1 MWAELDNRLPIAE
14 IAADCIVSK
23 MGDITAAFALSKPEI
38 FTLGRPEYEQ
48 LHQAYVK
55 ALRIMPPTT
64 VFVQQDTYWKD
75 QYQAVAGKDSSYLGA
90 ANEAFFNGKPRVR
103 QYSRIYLTLKP
114 RRRQSVTSATSSL
127 LRPNLVPPDT
137 LDPNI
142 INDFEDKLRQFARI
156 LEDTGMLY
164 LRRLPTSELCSSTRS
179 AGEVERYCYL
189 LNPNE
194 QKVIRDID
202 LDGEIRI
209 GENSCVLYSLSDP
222 AHLPGACSPFTSYDK
237 FSSEQSSL
245 PVGYSAALGLLLPC
259 NHIYSIYIF
268 LQDQKVCTR
277 QLEAKRLRLEALSR
291 LSRENSLSRDATDA
305 YLNEAVSQQRQIVK
319 FHANVMAWTDEIT
332 ELPGLRS
339 TIASAIAGM
348 DAIPHAE
355 TVGAPQDWWAGIP
368 GNAAELPVNDCIDS
382 FLEQACCFLQFEDNY
397 RSSASPFSIRFGD
410 RLTGY
415 PVWLD
420 MDTEAR
426 EKGWT
431 SNGNLFIMSGSG
443 GGKSYL
449 MAHLCRSYY
458 DLGMHIV
465 VVDVGH
471 SYRVLCQLLGGCYFT
486 YEETNPIRFNPFY
499 ISPGVSFD
507 TEKKESLKALLL
519 ALWKKPEEGHHR
531 SEYVALSNA
540 IQAFYDHLRNTPG
553 LFPCFDSFYEFMGGD
568 YSKVLREQG
577 VKDKEFDIE
586 NFLYV
591 VRPYYRGGEFDY
603 LLNARENLDLLRERF
618 IVFELDN
625 IKDHAILFPIV
636 TLVIM
641 EVFLSKM
648 RGLPGVRKMIVIE
661 EAWKAIANAGMAE
674 NIRYWVKTLRKFMGK
689 LALVSQE
696 IEDIMS
702 SPIIKQAV
710 INNSDIK
717 ILLDQSKFANRFDD
731 IQSVLGLSDKQ
742 KAEVLSI
749 NKGHD
754 PGPVYKDCWIG
765 LGSAYSRVFR
775 LETSLEEYLAYT
787 SDQGEKLRVAEAA
800 AAEGGWERGI
810 SHLAGRMRK
819 GLLAVLLVF
828 LTPAALHAQ
837 IPVLDI
843 INLAAK
849 KVVVA
854 IDLKVQELQT
864 QTIQLQVAEK
874 EVENSME
881 STELGDIIGWVQ
893 AQQQLFAE
901 YYRELWQVKAAIS
914 GYERL
919 AQLIDEDARIV
930 QQYHQMMAVLR
941 QDSHFTPSEL
951 ATMTGTLGSILNNT
965 VNTFSQIRLVINA
978 FVTQMPDAGRLA
990 IIDQTA
996 GQVDRNYAA
1005 LQAFYQQNL
1014 LLSLERAKDQNDIA
1028 ATKALY
1034 GL

>member
-1 MWAELDNRLPIAE
+1 MWAELDRRLPIAE
-14 IAADCIVSK
+14 IAADLIVSK
-23 MGDITAAFALSKPEI
+23 MGDVTAAFDVTKPEI
-38 FTLGRPEYEQ
+38 FTLSRSEYEQ
-48 LHQAYVK
+48 MHLAYVK
-55 ALRIMPPTT
+55 ALRIMPSNT
-64 VFVQQDTYWKD
+64 VFLQQDIYWKE
-75 QYQAVAGKDSSYLGA
+75 QYQAVTEKDSSFLGT
-90 ANEAFFNGKPRVR
+90 ANEAFFNGKPRIR
-103 QYSRIYLTLKP
+103 HYSRVYLTLKP
-114 RRRQSVTSATSSL
+114 RGRSVTSATSSL

-137 LDPNI
+137 LDANNI
-142 INDFEDKLRQFARI
+142 DDFEDKLRQFARI
-156 LEDTGMLY
+156 LEDTGMLH
-164 LRRLPTSELCSSTRS
+164 LRRLPTSELCSSARS

-202 LDGEIRI
+202 LDGNIRI
-209 GENSCVLYSLSDP
+209 GENNCVLYSLSDP
-222 AHLPGACSPFTSYDK
+222 AHLPGACSPFTTYDK
-237 FSSEQSSL
+237 YSSEQSSL
-245 PVGYSAALGLLLPC
+245 PVGYATALGLLLPC
-259 NHIYSIYIF
+259 NHIYSLYI
-268 LQDQKVCTR
+268 LLRDQKVTTR
-277 QLEAKRLRLEALSR
+277 QLEAKRLRLQALSR
-291 LSRENSLSRDATDA
+291 LSRENILAMQATDA

-319 FHANVMAWTDEIT
+319 FHANVMAWTDQPSD
-332 ELPGLRS
+332 LPNLRS
-339 TIASAIAGM
+339 TIASAIASM

-355 TVGAPQDWWAGIP
+355 TVGAAQDWWAGIP

-397 RSSASPFSIRFGD
+397 RSSASPFSVRFGD

-420 MDTEAR
+420 MDMEAR
-426 EKGWT
+426 ENGWT

-449 MAHLCRSYY
+449 MAHLCRSYF

-471 SYRVLCQLLGGCYFT
+471 SYRVLCQLLGGYYFT
-486 YEETNPIRFNPFY
+486 YEESNPIRFNPFY
-499 ISPGVSFD
+499 ISAGATFD
-507 TEKKESLKALLL
+507 TEKKESLKSLLL
-519 ALWKKPEEGHHR
+519 ALWKKSEEGHQR

-540 IQAFYDHLRNTPG
+540 LQAFYDHVKASPE
-553 LFPCFDSFYEFMGGD
+553 LFPCFDSFYEFMTGD
-568 YSKVLREQG
+568 YKDNLRKQG

-603 LLNARENLDLLRERF
+603 LLNARENLDLLKERL

-641 EVFLSKM
+641 EVFLTKM
-648 RGLPGVRKMIVIE
+648 RLLPGVRKMIVIE

-696 IEDIMS
+696 IEDIIS

-731 IQSVLGLSDKQ
+731 IQAVLGLSEKQ
-742 KAEVLSI
+742 KAEILSI

-765 LGSAYSRVFR
+765 LGSGHSRVFR
-775 LETSLEEYLAYT
+775 LETSPEEYFAYT
-787 SDQGEKLRVAEAA
+787 SDQGEKLRVAEAE

-810 SHLAGRMRK
+810 TRLAERIRK
-819 GLLAVLLVF
+819 GLLVVLLV
-828 LTPAALHAQ
+828 LVAPALHAQ
-837 IPVLDI
+837 IPVLDL

-854 IDLKVQELQT
+854 VDLKIQELQT
-864 QTIQLQVAEK
+864 QTIQLQAAEK

-893 AQQQLFAE
+893 GQEQLFAE

-914 GYERL
+914 GYQRL

-930 QQYHQMMAVLR
+930 QQYHQMMGVLQ
-941 QDSHFTPSEL
+941 QDGHFTPGEV
-951 ATMTGTLGSILNNT
+951 AVMTSTLTSILNQTAAN
-965 VNTFSQIRLVINA
+965 FSQLQLVVNA
-978 FVTQMPDAGRLA
+978 FVTQMPDAGRLQ

-1014 LLSLERAKDQNDIA
+1014 LLSLQRAKDQNDIA
-1028 ATKALY
+1028 VTKTLY